1 MSDAQRAAWQQAC
14 RQVEAELPDLIDRN
28 RMATAAAAEPT
39 LSGELRRAIHSG
51 PSSLST
57 IAASIGVTVLEL
69 DQVEISG
76 SRSQYEFLQT
86 VIRDYNHLAAE
97 QPNR

>member
-1 MSDAQRAAWQQAC
+1 MNDVQRAAWQKAC
-14 RQVEAELPDLIDRN
+14 RQVEAELPELIDRN

-57 IAASIGVTVLEL
+57 IAGSIGITVLEL
-69 DQVEISG
+69 DQFLTGE
-76 SRSQYEFLQT
+76 RSLPSHVMDQLAHALGYELKP
-86 VIRDYNHLAAE
+86 VN
-97 QPNR
+97 

>member
-1 MSDAQRAAWQQAC
+1 MSEAQRAAWQQVR

-51 PSSLST
+51 PSSLNT
-57 IAASIGVTVLEL
+57 IAGSIGISVLEL
-69 DQVEISG
+69 DQFLTGE
-76 SRSQYEFLQT
+76 RSLPSHVMDQLAQALGYELKP
-86 VIRDYNHLAAE
+86 VN
-97 QPNR
+97 